1 MRKFGLQSRKSRI
14 CAALLVAA
22 VLSGCGGK
30 SASSERMMTMT
41 RAETVAAAGA
51 VAEELGYA
59 EVEAVDVTAGNGA
72 YTGLGGTEIQASTE
86 TARKLIRTIDLQVE
100 TQEFDALVEQ
110 MENQIAELG
119 GYIESSSIS
128 GKRMSEDGRSRSAS
142 LTARIPNQKL
152 DAFVSEVSEQGNV
165 TRKSETTEDVTL
177 QYTDVESRKKALE
190 TEQERLWVILEKA
203 DTLESVIALEERLSE
218 IRYQLES
225 YESRLRLYDN
235 QVDYGT
241 VNLSV
246 SEVRVLTTVESDGIG
261 TRIQKG
267 FRQNATNLYEFVV
280 DLVVWFVASLPILV
294 PLGIVAVVLGGLLR
308 KWLRKERA
316 EAAKRK
322 ASELKTAFSEKKE
335 KRENEQQEKNQ
346 KETAKKVEK

>member
-1 MRKFGLQSRKSRI
+1 MKKFGLQSRKSRI

-51 VAEELGYA
+51 VAEEFGYA
-59 EVEAVDVTAGNGA
+59 EVAAANTTADNGA
-72 YTGLGGTEIQASTE
+72 SGLGGTEIQASTE

-110 MENQIAELG
+110 IEDQIAELG

-142 LTARIPNQKL
+142 LTVRIPNQKL

-267 FRQNATNLYEFVV
+267 FRQNVTNLYEFLV
-280 DLVVWFVASLPILV
+280 DLVVWFVTSLPILV

-308 KWLRKERA
+308 KWLRKGKA

-322 ASELKTAFSEKKE
+322 ASEIKTAFSEKKE
-335 KRENEQQEKNQ
+335 TRENEQ
-346 KETAKKVEK
+346 